1 MRTFIEAER
10 GASCRLGRY
19 SNLLTF
25 LQSVFSLEVYSW
37 VLCASPN
44 ENYKTYH
51 LCRNEVAYSILYQ
64 VGLLLKDS
72 TLRAFPLAPVLRAA
86 NHRRMASAVPDDR
99 TYNRTSPVVP
109 GRTRDVLQCPGRSFF
124 FHALPEWP
132 KRSVASSFHSLSGRF
147 GIATVYAFRHGRRKA
162 HRTAVLCMYALHK
175 A

>member
-124 FHALPEWP
+124 SRITGMAERISRFIVPFSFRPLWYCYGLCI
-132 KRSVASSFHSLSGRF
+132 SSW
-147 GIATVYAFRHGRRKA
+147 
-162 HRTAVLCMYALHK
+162 
-175 A
+175 